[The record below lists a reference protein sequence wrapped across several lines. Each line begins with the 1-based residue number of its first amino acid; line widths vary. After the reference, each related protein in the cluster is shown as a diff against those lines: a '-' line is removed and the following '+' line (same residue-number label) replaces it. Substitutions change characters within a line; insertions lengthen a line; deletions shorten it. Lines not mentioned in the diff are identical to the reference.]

1 MKSEYVK
8 DWMSKNPIVIKTGST
23 LPDAYELMKEYNIRR
38 LPVVDKE
45 DRLMGII
52 ARSDVREAQPSDA
65 TTLSIY
71 ELNYLL
77 AKLTVDKIMTKKV
90 LTVKPESSV
99 AEAARM
105 MLDYKVG
112 GLPVVDGEN
121 HIVGIITESDIFR
134 LVVKLYAD

>member
-1 MKSEYVK
+1 MKNEYVK
-8 DWMSKNPIVIKTGST
+8 AWMSQNPITIKSGST
-23 LPDAYELMKEYNIRR
+23 LPDAYEIMKEYNIRR
-38 LPVVDKE
+38 LPVVDNE
-45 DRLMGII
+45 DRLIGII

-90 LTVKPESSV
+90 LTVKPETSV
-99 AEAARM
+99 AEAARI

-112 GLPVVDGEN
+112 GLPVVDEQN

-134 LVVKLYAD
+134 LVVKMYAD